1 MVTVLGL
8 LGVVA
13 ALFAAAVVA
22 TRSDPA
28 LAPAPPDRPDL
39 VLPDR
44 PMEPPDVAAVRFS
57 TAVRGYRMDEVDR
70 VLDRLAD
77 ELADRDRRIAELRGG
92 APAQRRSPD
101 RGGPDDRGLE

>member
-1 MVTVLGL
+1 MVTVLAL

-13 ALFAAAVVA
+13 VLFAAAVVA

-28 LAPAPPDRPDL
+28 LAPAPPDRPDV

-44 PMEPPDVAAVRFS
+44 PLEPGDVAEVRFS

-70 VLDRLAD
+70 VLERLAG
-77 ELADRDRRIAELRGG
+77 EIADRDRQIAELVAG
-92 APAQRRSPD
+92 APSQRRPPGP
-101 RGGPDDRGLE
+101 GGPGRWGSD